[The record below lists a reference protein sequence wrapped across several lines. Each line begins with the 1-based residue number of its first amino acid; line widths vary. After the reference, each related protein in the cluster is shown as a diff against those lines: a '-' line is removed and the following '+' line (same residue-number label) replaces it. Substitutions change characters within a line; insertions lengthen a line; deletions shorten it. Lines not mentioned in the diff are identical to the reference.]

1 MGDNIKIDPKKI
13 VWEGLN
19 WINLAQ
25 SREEVAGCCECG
37 NERFDS
43 IKWGDILN
51 RCGTGIFPSSEVSK

>member
-1 MGDNIKIDPKKI
+1 MGDNIKMDLKKI

-43 IKWGDILN
+43 IKWG
-51 RCGTGIFPSSEVSK
+51 VS